1 MEINGDCVLD
11 ESFARSL
18 TANHHGLKHVRTM
31 RVCDPGTLV
40 KFAIEA
46 AKTRPRT
53 EIPEEKVADEQ
64 TSMGICH
71 LLSAMPKHS
80 LTRLE
85 YVLIQIQ
92 SWNTNEEALTDF
104 IGYQCTIVRVLT
116 LSVLSVSISA
126 LSPTTNFET
135 TA

>member
-1 MEINGDCVLD
+1 MNPYNPESFLGAGSSISSPARVVDTVVHYRHMEIDGDCVLD

-85 YVLIQIQ
+85 YVLIQSQ
-92 SWNTNEEALTDF
+92 S
-104 IGYQCTIVRVLT
+104 
-116 LSVLSVSISA
+116 
-126 LSPTTNFET
+126 
-135 TA
+135 